1 MKKLATL
8 IMVGCMTLAISFGFA
23 ACKDKDCNHKYDNAC
38 DAVCNLC
45 EEERAITHKPN
56 ADDNDCTTAVTC
68 QNCSTVLTAAKT
80 HDFETAQ
87 WQKDVDGHWHVCNNE
102 DCNQTDIKAEHISD
116 GAATETK
123 PEKCTACGYEIAP
136 MLEHTH
142 AYGEAT
148 YEWNADY
155 TICTA
160 TRVCSKDITH
170 VEAEN
175 GVIASEITKQANC
188 AEQGETTYTATFT
201 NTAFATQTETAVNVA
216 TNDNH
221 DYGTPIYEWNA
232 DYTQCTATRVC
243 SRNSEHKET
252 ENGVIASEI
261 TKQANCAEQGE
272 TTYTATFTNTAFATQ
287 TETAVNVETNDN
299 HDYGAPIYEWNAD
312 YTQCTATR
320 VCIRNSEHKETENAT
335 VASETTGDCGT
346 GIMHTYTATFTNTVF
361 EQQVKT
367 VTDTSA
373 EHTYET
379 AVVKWNADY
388 SDCTVTRLCTVCNH
402 TDSLTKTVK
411 NESDGAK
418 TVTACDENGREIGVW
433 VYKEKSTGDGYY
445 LYQREYQPTPT
456 SHISVQTFDE
466 NGNLLSDMFRLVF
479 EGYAPDSDDSEFGD

>member
-23 ACKDKDCNHKYDNAC
+23 ACKDKACNHKYDNAC

-243 SRNSEHKET
+243 
-252 ENGVIASEI
+252 
-261 TKQANCAEQGE
+261 
-272 TTYTATFTNTAFATQ
+272 
-287 TETAVNVETNDN
+287 
-299 HDYGAPIYEWNAD
+299 
-312 YTQCTATR
+312 
-320 VCIRNSEHKETENAT
+320 IRNSEHKETENAT

-346 GIMHTYTATFTNTVF
+346 GITHTYTATFTNTVF

-379 AVVKWNADY
+379 AVVEWNADY

-418 TVTACDENGREIGVW
+418 TVTACDEKGAKIAFF
-433 VYKEKSTGDGYY
+433 VYKQKTSGDGYY
-445 LYQREYQPTPT
+445 LYQSEIECANSIQVKTYDEAGNCT
-456 SHISVQTFDE
+456 SE
-466 NGNLLSDMFRLVF
+466 GYRLIF
-479 EGYAPDSDDSEFGD
+479 EGYAPDSDDSEFGEP

>member
-23 ACKDKDCNHKYDNAC
+23 ACKDKACNHKYDNAC

-142 AYGEAT
+142 AYGEVT

-243 SRNSEHKET
+243 
-252 ENGVIASEI
+252 
-261 TKQANCAEQGE
+261 
-272 TTYTATFTNTAFATQ
+272 
-287 TETAVNVETNDN
+287 
-299 HDYGAPIYEWNAD
+299 
-312 YTQCTATR
+312 
-320 VCIRNSEHKETENAT
+320 IRNSEHKETENAT

-346 GIMHTYTATFTNTVF
+346 GITHTYTATFTNTVF
-361 EQQVKT
+361 ERQVKT

-379 AVVKWNADY
+379 AVVEWNADY

-418 TVTACDENGREIGVW
+418 TVTACDEKGAKIAFF
-433 VYKEKSTGDGYY
+433 VYKQKTSGDGYY
-445 LYQREYQPTPT
+445 LYQSEIERANSIQVKTYDEAGNCT
-456 SHISVQTFDE
+456 SE
-466 NGNLLSDMFRLVF
+466 GYRLIF
-479 EGYAPDSDDSEFGD
+479 EGYAPDSDDSEFGEP

>member
-23 ACKDKDCNHKYDNAC
+23 ACKDKACNHKYDNAC

-201 NTAFATQTETAVNVA
+201 NTAFATQTETVVNVA

-221 DYGTPIYEWNA
+221 DYGT
-232 DYTQCTATRVC
+232 
-243 SRNSEHKET
+243 
-252 ENGVIASEI
+252 
-261 TKQANCAEQGE
+261 
-272 TTYTATFTNTAFATQ
+272 
-287 TETAVNVETNDN
+287 
-299 HDYGAPIYEWNAD
+299 PIYEWNAD

-346 GIMHTYTATFTNTVF
+346 GITHTYTATFTNTVF

-379 AVVKWNADY
+379 AVVEWNADY

-418 TVTACDENGREIGVW
+418 TVTACDEKGAKIAFF
-433 VYKEKSTGDGYY
+433 VYKQKTSGDGYY
-445 LYQREYQPTPT
+445 LYQSEIERANSIQVKTYDEAGNCT
-456 SHISVQTFDE
+456 SE
-466 NGNLLSDMFRLVF
+466 GYRLIF
-479 EGYAPDSDDSEFGD
+479 EGYAPDSDDSEFGEP

>member
-23 ACKDKDCNHKYDNAC
+23 ACKDKACNHKYDNAC

-243 SRNSEHKET
+243 
-252 ENGVIASEI
+252 
-261 TKQANCAEQGE
+261 
-272 TTYTATFTNTAFATQ
+272 
-287 TETAVNVETNDN
+287 
-299 HDYGAPIYEWNAD
+299 
-312 YTQCTATR
+312 
-320 VCIRNSEHKETENAT
+320 IRNSEHKETENAT
-335 VASETTGDCGT
+335 VVSETTGDCGT
-346 GIMHTYTATFTNTVF
+346 GITHTYTATFTNTVF

-379 AVVKWNADY
+379 AVVEWNADY

-418 TVTACDENGREIGVW
+418 TVTACDEKGAKIAFF
-433 VYKEKSTGDGYY
+433 VYKQKTSGDGYY
-445 LYQREYQPTPT
+445 LYQSEIERANSIQVKTYDEAGNCT
-456 SHISVQTFDE
+456 SE
-466 NGNLLSDMFRLVF
+466 GYRLIF
-479 EGYAPDSDDSEFGD
+479 EGYAPDSDDSEFGEP

>member
-243 SRNSEHKET
+243 
-252 ENGVIASEI
+252 
-261 TKQANCAEQGE
+261 
-272 TTYTATFTNTAFATQ
+272 
-287 TETAVNVETNDN
+287 
-299 HDYGAPIYEWNAD
+299 
-312 YTQCTATR
+312 
-320 VCIRNSEHKETENAT
+320 IRNSEHKETENAT
-335 VASETTGDCGT
+335 VVSETTGDCGT
-346 GIMHTYTATFTNTVF
+346 GITHTYTATFTNTVF

-379 AVVKWNADY
+379 AVVEWNADY

-418 TVTACDENGREIGVW
+418 TVTACDEKGAKIAFF
-433 VYKEKSTGDGYY
+433 VYKQKTSGDGYY
-445 LYQREYQPTPT
+445 LYQSEIERANSIQVKTYDEAGNCT
-456 SHISVQTFDE
+456 SE
-466 NGNLLSDMFRLVF
+466 GYRLIF
-479 EGYAPDSDDSEFGD
+479 EGYAPDSDDSEFGEP

>member
-23 ACKDKDCNHKYDNAC
+23 ACKDKACNHKYDNAC

-243 SRNSEHKET
+243 
-252 ENGVIASEI
+252 
-261 TKQANCAEQGE
+261 
-272 TTYTATFTNTAFATQ
+272 
-287 TETAVNVETNDN
+287 
-299 HDYGAPIYEWNAD
+299 
-312 YTQCTATR
+312 
-320 VCIRNSEHKETENAT
+320 IRNSEHKETENAT

-346 GIMHTYTATFTNTVF
+346 GITHTYTATFTNTVF

-379 AVVKWNADY
+379 AVVEWNADY

-418 TVTACDENGREIGVW
+418 TVTACDEKGAKIAFF
-433 VYKEKSTGDGYY
+433 VYKQKTSGDGYY
-445 LYQREYQPTPT
+445 LYQSEIERANSNQVKTYDEAGNCT
-456 SHISVQTFDE
+456 SE
-466 NGNLLSDMFRLVF
+466 GYRLIF
-479 EGYAPDSDDSEFGD
+479 EGYAPDSDDSEFGEP

>member
-23 ACKDKDCNHKYDNAC
+23 ACKDKACNHKYDNAC

-155 TICTA
+155 TQCTA
-160 TRVCSKDITH
+160 TRVCSRNSEHKET
-170 VEAEN
+170 EN

-243 SRNSEHKET
+243 
-252 ENGVIASEI
+252 
-261 TKQANCAEQGE
+261 
-272 TTYTATFTNTAFATQ
+272 
-287 TETAVNVETNDN
+287 
-299 HDYGAPIYEWNAD
+299 
-312 YTQCTATR
+312 
-320 VCIRNSEHKETENAT
+320 IRNSEHKETENAT

-346 GIMHTYTATFTNTVF
+346 GITHTYTATFTNTVF

-379 AVVKWNADY
+379 AVVEWNADY

-418 TVTACDENGREIGVW
+418 TVTACDEKGAKIAFF
-433 VYKEKSTGDGYY
+433 VYKQKTSGDGYY
-445 LYQREYQPTPT
+445 LYQSEIERANSIQVKTYDEAGNCT
-456 SHISVQTFDE
+456 SE
-466 NGNLLSDMFRLVF
+466 GYRLIF
-479 EGYAPDSDDSEFGD
+479 EGYAPDSDDSEFGEP

>member
-23 ACKDKDCNHKYDNAC
+23 ACKDKACNHKYDNAC

-243 SRNSEHKET
+243 
-252 ENGVIASEI
+252 
-261 TKQANCAEQGE
+261 
-272 TTYTATFTNTAFATQ
+272 
-287 TETAVNVETNDN
+287 
-299 HDYGAPIYEWNAD
+299 
-312 YTQCTATR
+312 
-320 VCIRNSEHKETENAT
+320 IRNSEHKETENAT

-379 AVVKWNADY
+379 AVVEWNADY

-418 TVTACDENGREIGVW
+418 TVTACDEKGAKIAFF
-433 VYKEKSTGDGYY
+433 VYKQKTSGDGYY
-445 LYQREYQPTPT
+445 LYQSEIERANSIQVKTYDEAGNCT
-456 SHISVQTFDE
+456 SE
-466 NGNLLSDMFRLVF
+466 GYRLIF
-479 EGYAPDSDDSEFGD
+479 EGYAPDSDDSEFGEP

>member
-23 ACKDKDCNHKYDNAC
+23 ACKDKACNHKYDNAC

-201 NTAFATQTETAVNVA
+201 NTAFATQTETAVNVE

-221 DYGTPIYEWNA
+221 DYGT
-232 DYTQCTATRVC
+232 
-243 SRNSEHKET
+243 
-252 ENGVIASEI
+252 
-261 TKQANCAEQGE
+261 
-272 TTYTATFTNTAFATQ
+272 
-287 TETAVNVETNDN
+287 
-299 HDYGAPIYEWNAD
+299 PIYEWNAD

-346 GIMHTYTATFTNTVF
+346 GITHTYTATFTNTVF

-402 TDSLTKTVK
+402 TDSLH
-411 NESDGAK
+411 D
-418 TVTACDENGREIGVW
+418 
-433 VYKEKSTGDGYY
+433 Y
-445 LYQREYQPTPT
+445 LN
-456 SHISVQTFDE
+456 S
-466 NGNLLSDMFRLVF
+466 
-479 EGYAPDSDDSEFGD
+479 

>member
-23 ACKDKDCNHKYDNAC
+23 ACKDKACNHKYDNAC

-201 NTAFATQTETAVNVA
+201 NTAFATQTETAVNV
-216 TNDNH
+216 
-221 DYGTPIYEWNA
+221 
-232 DYTQCTATRVC
+232 
-243 SRNSEHKET
+243 
-252 ENGVIASEI
+252 
-261 TKQANCAEQGE
+261 
-272 TTYTATFTNTAFATQ
+272 
-287 TETAVNVETNDN
+287 ETNDN

-335 VASETTGDCGT
+335 VVSETTGDCGT
-346 GIMHTYTATFTNTVF
+346 GITHTYTATFTNTVF

-379 AVVKWNADY
+379 AVVEWNADY

-433 VYKEKSTGDGYY
+433 VYKEKSTGGGYY

>member
-23 ACKDKDCNHKYDNAC
+23 ACKDKACNHKYDNAC

-201 NTAFATQTETAVNVA
+201 NTAFATQTETAVNV
-216 TNDNH
+216 
-221 DYGTPIYEWNA
+221 
-232 DYTQCTATRVC
+232 
-243 SRNSEHKET
+243 
-252 ENGVIASEI
+252 
-261 TKQANCAEQGE
+261 
-272 TTYTATFTNTAFATQ
+272 
-287 TETAVNVETNDN
+287 ETNDN

-346 GIMHTYTATFTNTVF
+346 GITHTYTATFTNTVF

-379 AVVKWNADY
+379 AVVEWNADY

-418 TVTACDENGREIGVW
+418 TVTACDEKGAKIAFF
-433 VYKEKSTGDGYY
+433 VYKQKTSGDGYY
-445 LYQREYQPTPT
+445 LYQSEIECANSIQVKTYDEAGNCT
-456 SHISVQTFDE
+456 SE
-466 NGNLLSDMFRLVF
+466 GYRLIF
-479 EGYAPDSDDSEFGD
+479 EGYAPDSDDSEFGEP

>member
-23 ACKDKDCNHKYDNAC
+23 ACKDKACNHKYDNAC

-243 SRNSEHKET
+243 
-252 ENGVIASEI
+252 
-261 TKQANCAEQGE
+261 
-272 TTYTATFTNTAFATQ
+272 
-287 TETAVNVETNDN
+287 
-299 HDYGAPIYEWNAD
+299 
-312 YTQCTATR
+312 
-320 VCIRNSEHKETENAT
+320 IRNSEHKETENAT

-346 GIMHTYTATFTNTVF
+346 GITHTYTATFTNTVF

-379 AVVKWNADY
+379 AVVEWNADY

-418 TVTACDENGREIGVW
+418 TVTACDEKGAKIAFF
-433 VYKEKSTGDGYY
+433 VYKQKTSGDGYY
-445 LYQREYQPTPT
+445 LYQSEIERANSIQVKTYDEAGNCT
-456 SHISVQTFDE
+456 SE
-466 NGNLLSDMFRLVF
+466 GYRLIF
-479 EGYAPDSDDSEFGD
+479 EGYAPDSDDSEFGEP

>member
-1 MKKLATL
+1 M
-8 IMVGCMTLAISFGFA
+8 
-23 ACKDKDCNHKYDNAC
+23 
-38 DAVCNLC
+38 
-45 EEERAITHKPN
+45 
-56 ADDNDCTTAVTC
+56 
-68 QNCSTVLTAAKT
+68 
-80 HDFETAQ
+80 
-87 WQKDVDGHWHVCNNE
+87 
-102 DCNQTDIKAEHISD
+102 
-116 GAATETK
+116 
-123 PEKCTACGYEIAP
+123 
-136 MLEHTH
+136 
-142 AYGEAT
+142 
-148 YEWNADY
+148 
-155 TICTA
+155 
-160 TRVCSKDITH
+160 
-170 VEAEN
+170 
-175 GVIASEITKQANC
+175 IASEITKQANC

-201 NTAFATQTETAVNVA
+201 NTAFATQTETVVNVA

-243 SRNSEHKET
+243 SRNSEHKEA

-335 VASETTGDCGT
+335 VVSETTGDCGT
-346 GIMHTYTATFTNTVF
+346 GITHTYTATFTNTVF

-379 AVVKWNADY
+379 AVVEWNADY

-418 TVTACDENGREIGVW
+418 TVTACDEKGAKIAFF
-433 VYKEKSTGDGYY
+433 VYKQKTSGDGYY
-445 LYQREYQPTPT
+445 LYQSEIERANSIQVKTYDEAGNCT
-456 SHISVQTFDE
+456 SE
-466 NGNLLSDMFRLVF
+466 GYRLIF
-479 EGYAPDSDDSEFGD
+479 EGYAPDSDDSEFGEP

>member
-23 ACKDKDCNHKYDNAC
+23 ACKDKACNHKYDNAC

-201 NTAFATQTETAVNVA
+201 NTAFATQTETV
-216 TNDNH
+216 
-221 DYGTPIYEWNA
+221 
-232 DYTQCTATRVC
+232 
-243 SRNSEHKET
+243 
-252 ENGVIASEI
+252 
-261 TKQANCAEQGE
+261 
-272 TTYTATFTNTAFATQ
+272 
-287 TETAVNVETNDN
+287 VNVETNDN

-335 VASETTGDCGT
+335 VVSETTGDCGT
-346 GIMHTYTATFTNTVF
+346 GITHTYTATFTNTVF

-379 AVVKWNADY
+379 AVVEWNADY

-433 VYKEKSTGDGYY
+433 VYKEKSTGGGYY

>member
-23 ACKDKDCNHKYDNAC
+23 ACKDKACNHKYDNAC

-155 TICTA
+155 TQCTA
-160 TRVCSKDITH
+160 TRVCSRNSEHKET
-170 VEAEN
+170 EN

-243 SRNSEHKET
+243 
-252 ENGVIASEI
+252 
-261 TKQANCAEQGE
+261 
-272 TTYTATFTNTAFATQ
+272 
-287 TETAVNVETNDN
+287 
-299 HDYGAPIYEWNAD
+299 
-312 YTQCTATR
+312 
-320 VCIRNSEHKETENAT
+320 IRNSEHKETENAT
-335 VASETTGDCGT
+335 VVSETTGDCGT
-346 GIMHTYTATFTNTVF
+346 GITHTYTATFTNTVF

-379 AVVKWNADY
+379 AVVEWNADY

>member
-23 ACKDKDCNHKYDNAC
+23 ACKDKACNHKYDNAC

-201 NTAFATQTETAVNVA
+201 NTAFATQTETVVNVA

-243 SRNSEHKET
+243 SRNSEHKEA

-346 GIMHTYTATFTNTVF
+346 GITHTYTATFTNTVF

-379 AVVKWNADY
+379 AVVEWNADY

-418 TVTACDENGREIGVW
+418 TVTACDE
-433 VYKEKSTGDGYY
+433 
-445 LYQREYQPTPT
+445 
-456 SHISVQTFDE
+456 
-466 NGNLLSDMFRLVF
+466 
-479 EGYAPDSDDSEFGD
+479 

>member
-23 ACKDKDCNHKYDNAC
+23 ACKDKACNHKYDNAC

-201 NTAFATQTETAVNVA
+201 NT
-216 TNDNH
+216 
-221 DYGTPIYEWNA
+221 
-232 DYTQCTATRVC
+232 
-243 SRNSEHKET
+243 
-252 ENGVIASEI
+252 
-261 TKQANCAEQGE
+261 
-272 TTYTATFTNTAFATQ
+272 
-287 TETAVNVETNDN
+287 
-299 HDYGAPIYEWNAD
+299 
-312 YTQCTATR
+312 
-320 VCIRNSEHKETENAT
+320 
-335 VASETTGDCGT
+335 
-346 GIMHTYTATFTNTVF
+346 VF

-379 AVVKWNADY
+379 AVVEWNADY

-433 VYKEKSTGDGYY
+433 VYKEKSTGGGYY

>member
-23 ACKDKDCNHKYDNAC
+23 ACKDKACNHKYDNAC

-243 SRNSEHKET
+243 
-252 ENGVIASEI
+252 
-261 TKQANCAEQGE
+261 
-272 TTYTATFTNTAFATQ
+272 
-287 TETAVNVETNDN
+287 
-299 HDYGAPIYEWNAD
+299 
-312 YTQCTATR
+312 
-320 VCIRNSEHKETENAT
+320 IRNSEHKETENAT

-346 GIMHTYTATFTNTVF
+346 GITHTYTATFTNTVF

-418 TVTACDENGREIGVW
+418 TVTACDEKGAKIAFF
-433 VYKEKSTGDGYY
+433 VYKQKTSGDGYY
-445 LYQREYQPTPT
+445 LYQSEIERANSIQVKTYDEAGNCT
-456 SHISVQTFDE
+456 SE
-466 NGNLLSDMFRLVF
+466 GYRLIF
-479 EGYAPDSDDSEFGD
+479 EGYAPDSDDSEFGEP

>member
-23 ACKDKDCNHKYDNAC
+23 ACKDKACNHKYDNAC

-201 NTAFATQTETAVNVA
+201 NTAFATQTETVVNVA

-221 DYGTPIYEWNA
+221 DYGT
-232 DYTQCTATRVC
+232 
-243 SRNSEHKET
+243 
-252 ENGVIASEI
+252 
-261 TKQANCAEQGE
+261 
-272 TTYTATFTNTAFATQ
+272 
-287 TETAVNVETNDN
+287 
-299 HDYGAPIYEWNAD
+299 PIYEWNAD

-346 GIMHTYTATFTNTVF
+346 GITHTYTATFTNTVF

-379 AVVKWNADY
+379 AVVEWNADY

-433 VYKEKSTGDGYY
+433 VYKEKSTGGGYY

>member
-23 ACKDKDCNHKYDNAC
+23 ACKDKACNHKYDNAC

-188 AEQGETTYTATFT
+188 AEQGETT
-201 NTAFATQTETAVNVA
+201 
-216 TNDNH
+216 
-221 DYGTPIYEWNA
+221 
-232 DYTQCTATRVC
+232 
-243 SRNSEHKET
+243 
-252 ENGVIASEI
+252 
-261 TKQANCAEQGE
+261 
-272 TTYTATFTNTAFATQ
+272 
-287 TETAVNVETNDN
+287 
-299 HDYGAPIYEWNAD
+299 
-312 YTQCTATR
+312 
-320 VCIRNSEHKETENAT
+320 
-335 VASETTGDCGT
+335 
-346 GIMHTYTATFTNTVF
+346 
-361 EQQVKT
+361 
-367 VTDTSA
+367 
-373 EHTYET
+373 
-379 AVVKWNADY
+379 
-388 SDCTVTRLCTVCNH
+388 
-402 TDSLTKTVK
+402 
-411 NESDGAK
+411 
-418 TVTACDENGREIGVW
+418 
-433 VYKEKSTGDGYY
+433 
-445 LYQREYQPTPT
+445 
-456 SHISVQTFDE
+456 
-466 NGNLLSDMFRLVF
+466 
-479 EGYAPDSDDSEFGD
+479 

>member
-23 ACKDKDCNHKYDNAC
+23 ACKDKACNHKYDNAC

-201 NTAFATQTETAVNVA
+201 NTAFATQTETAVNV
-216 TNDNH
+216 
-221 DYGTPIYEWNA
+221 
-232 DYTQCTATRVC
+232 
-243 SRNSEHKET
+243 
-252 ENGVIASEI
+252 
-261 TKQANCAEQGE
+261 
-272 TTYTATFTNTAFATQ
+272 
-287 TETAVNVETNDN
+287 ETNDN
-299 HDYGAPIYEWNAD
+299 HDYGAPIYEWNSD

-335 VASETTGDCGT
+335 VVSETTGDCGT
-346 GIMHTYTATFTNTVF
+346 GITHTYTATFTNTVF

-379 AVVKWNADY
+379 AVVEWNADY

-433 VYKEKSTGDGYY
+433 VYKEKSTGGGYY

>member
-23 ACKDKDCNHKYDNAC
+23 ACKDKACNHKYDNAC

-87 WQKDVDGHWHVCNNE
+87 WQKDVDGHWRVCNNE

-201 NTAFATQTETAVNVA
+201 NTAFATQTETVVNVA

-221 DYGTPIYEWNA
+221 DYGT
-232 DYTQCTATRVC
+232 
-243 SRNSEHKET
+243 
-252 ENGVIASEI
+252 
-261 TKQANCAEQGE
+261 
-272 TTYTATFTNTAFATQ
+272 
-287 TETAVNVETNDN
+287 
-299 HDYGAPIYEWNAD
+299 PIYEWNAD

-346 GIMHTYTATFTNTVF
+346 GITHTYTATFTNTVF

-379 AVVKWNADY
+379 AVVEWNADY

-418 TVTACDENGREIGVW
+418 TVTACDEKGAKIAFF
-433 VYKEKSTGDGYY
+433 VYKQKTSGDGYY
-445 LYQREYQPTPT
+445 LYQSEIERANSIQVKTYDEAGNCT
-456 SHISVQTFDE
+456 SE
-466 NGNLLSDMFRLVF
+466 GYRLIF
-479 EGYAPDSDDSEFGD
+479 EGYAPDSDDSEFGEP

>member
-243 SRNSEHKET
+243 
-252 ENGVIASEI
+252 
-261 TKQANCAEQGE
+261 
-272 TTYTATFTNTAFATQ
+272 
-287 TETAVNVETNDN
+287 
-299 HDYGAPIYEWNAD
+299 
-312 YTQCTATR
+312 
-320 VCIRNSEHKETENAT
+320 IRNSEHKETENAT

-346 GIMHTYTATFTNTVF
+346 GITHTYTATFTNTVF

-379 AVVKWNADY
+379 AVVEWNADY

-418 TVTACDENGREIGVW
+418 TVTACDEKGAKIAFF
-433 VYKEKSTGDGYY
+433 VYKQKTSGDGYY
-445 LYQREYQPTPT
+445 LYQSEIERANSIQVKTYDEAGNCT
-456 SHISVQTFDE
+456 SE
-466 NGNLLSDMFRLVF
+466 GYRLIF
-479 EGYAPDSDDSEFGD
+479 EGYAPDSDDSEFGEP

>member
-23 ACKDKDCNHKYDNAC
+23 ACKDKACNHKYDNAC

-201 NTAFATQTETAVNVA
+201 NTAFATQTETAVNV
-216 TNDNH
+216 
-221 DYGTPIYEWNA
+221 
-232 DYTQCTATRVC
+232 
-243 SRNSEHKET
+243 
-252 ENGVIASEI
+252 
-261 TKQANCAEQGE
+261 
-272 TTYTATFTNTAFATQ
+272 
-287 TETAVNVETNDN
+287 ETNDN

-379 AVVKWNADY
+379 AVVEWNADY

-433 VYKEKSTGDGYY
+433 VYKEKSTGGGYY

>member
-23 ACKDKDCNHKYDNAC
+23 ACKDKACNHKYDNAC

-243 SRNSEHKET
+243 
-252 ENGVIASEI
+252 
-261 TKQANCAEQGE
+261 
-272 TTYTATFTNTAFATQ
+272 
-287 TETAVNVETNDN
+287 
-299 HDYGAPIYEWNAD
+299 
-312 YTQCTATR
+312 
-320 VCIRNSEHKETENAT
+320 IRNSEHKGTENAT

-346 GIMHTYTATFTNTVF
+346 GITHTYTATFTNTVF

-379 AVVKWNADY
+379 AVVEWNADY

-433 VYKEKSTGDGYY
+433 VYKEKSTGGGYY